1 MLGTRQVDQA
11 KTRDDGVS
19 TLSTASNIN
28 TKRINIASFLHT
40 LFEYKNQT
48 IWNSFR
54 TQKSSILHHT
64 QTPLHGLYPRAAT
77 NPPKMSTMSLIEAHL
92 ESISFCSTSI
102 ASLTFPRPK
111 IFTNALLLPHDITTL
126 IRDTEAHERAL
137 FSVPP
142 PAPPKAVDPSAST
155 SNRRTTTFGGN
166 GGNGAVSANAMRA
179 PRRNTAVAA
188 VLGGDLVERIRR
200 GGGGGAGS
208 GLGYQSYER
217 GREKGEVDVDVLLE
231 GAEKLCGV

>member
-1 MLGTRQVDQA
+1 
-11 KTRDDGVS
+11 
-19 TLSTASNIN
+19 
-28 TKRINIASFLHT
+28 
-40 LFEYKNQT
+40 
-48 IWNSFR
+48 
-54 TQKSSILHHT
+54 
-64 QTPLHGLYPRAAT
+64 
-77 NPPKMSTMSLIEAHL
+77 MSLITAHL
-92 ESISFCSTSI
+92 DQIALCASSI
-102 ASLTFPRPK
+102 AELTFPSPK

-126 IRDTEAHERAL
+126 IRDTETHERAL

-142 PAPPKAVDPSAST
+142 PEPPKAHEP
-155 SNRRTTTFGGN
+155 SNRRTTTFQRDAGGM
-166 GGNGAVSANAMRA
+166 GGSAMGGATVGGSGNAVRA

-217 GREKGEVDVDVLLE
+217 GTGREKGEVDVDVLLE